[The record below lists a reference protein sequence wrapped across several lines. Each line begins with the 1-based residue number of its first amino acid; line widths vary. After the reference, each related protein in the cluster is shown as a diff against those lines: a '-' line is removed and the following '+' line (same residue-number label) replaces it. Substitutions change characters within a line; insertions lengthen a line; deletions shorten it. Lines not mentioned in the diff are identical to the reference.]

1 LEIVKHLAFHFRSSE
16 LFYNVIPEQLRTA
29 NGISRNQ
36 SSEDEAEDETKDK
49 AEDED
54 EAVM

>member
-1 LEIVKHLAFHFRSSE
+1 MPGH
-16 LFYNVIPEQLRTA
+16 LRTA
-29 NGISRNQ
+29 NGISRKQ